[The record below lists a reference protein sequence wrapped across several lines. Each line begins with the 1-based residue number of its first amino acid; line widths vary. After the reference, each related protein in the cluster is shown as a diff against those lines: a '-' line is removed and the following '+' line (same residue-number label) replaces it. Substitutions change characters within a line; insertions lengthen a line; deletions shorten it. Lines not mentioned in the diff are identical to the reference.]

1 MAFDRLHHLSP
12 AFGAVEDDGAVK
24 FEGELQLS
32 LEDFAHARRNRL
44 RAQPVE
50 TDLANAGEKVWEV
63 WEVNTFQTFLFR
75 FPRVYADE
83 VASDEQLA
91 NRRVVAGYMAMCV
104 SHCPPI
110 ISFAEGDVRQCRR
123 KWYNI
128 RPMKTKPL
136 FLVLSAPSGCG
147 KSTLIDMI
155 LQEYCDIV
163 YSISC
168 TTRAPR
174 GEEEDGLDYHF
185 KTKERFE
192 ELIGEGA
199 FIEYAKVHG
208 NYYGTLKQPIEEVLA
223 EGNSMILD
231 IDVQGAAKVRD
242 YVRKLPNTDPLKIGY
257 VDIFI
262 NPPSMEELRARLE
275 GRGTDSPE
283 VIEKRLLNAE
293 GEMARAGEYMYR
305 VTNDDLGMCY
315 KRLCDLIDAL
325 SGRM

>member
-1 MAFDRLHHLSP
+1 M
-12 AFGAVEDDGAVK
+12 
-24 FEGELQLS
+24 
-32 LEDFAHARRNRL
+32 
-44 RAQPVE
+44 
-50 TDLANAGEKVWEV
+50 
-63 WEVNTFQTFLFR
+63 
-75 FPRVYADE
+75 
-83 VASDEQLA
+83 
-91 NRRVVAGYMAMCV
+91 
-104 SHCPPI
+104 I
-110 ISFAEGDVRQCRR
+110 
-123 KWYNI
+123 WYNV
-128 RPMKTKPL
+128 PLMKTKPL

-174 GEEEDGLDYHF
+174 GDEEDGLDYHF
-185 KTKERFE
+185 KTKARFE
-192 ELIGEGA
+192 ELIRENA
-199 FIEYAKVHG
+199 FIEYANVHG
-208 NYYGTLKQPIEEVLA
+208 NYYGTLKQPIVEVLA

-231 IDVQGAAKVRD
+231 IDVQGAAKVRE

-262 NPPSMEELRARLE
+262 NPPSMEELRTRLE
-275 GRGTDSPE
+275 GRGTDSQD
-283 VIEKRLLNAE
+283 VIERRLANAA
-293 GEMARAGEYMYR
+293 GEMARAGEYMFQ